1 MPHPLA
7 TQQQIAAALA
17 TLPGWRSHH
26 GEFRASYRFPTFD
39 AAVAFT
45 QGIAAAAAAEDHHPE
60 WTVRYR
66 VVDVATTTHDSGGIT
81 ALDIDL
87 ARTIHTLA
95 VQASGE
101 AVAG

>member
-7 TQQQIAAALA
+7 TQQQVAAALA
-17 TLPGWRSHH
+17 TLSGWRSDH
-26 GEFRASYRFPTFD
+26 GELRVSYRFPTFD

-45 QGIAAAAAAEDHHPE
+45 LTIAAAAAAADHHPE

-81 ALDIDL
+81 ALDLDL
-87 ARTIHTLA
+87 ARTIHALA
-95 VQASGE
+95 AKARGE